1 MSSAVE
7 IEITD
12 QILGVQDYPDSWTYP
27 LVMSK
32 KLLKMS
38 IEIVEIPIKHGDF
51 PYYTKLQYTT
61 LHYTTLHSMTLH
73 HR

>member
-1 MSSAVE
+1 MFGRFRAFSNTTHHPDPQMSSAVE

-51 PYYTKLQYTT
+51 P
-61 LHYTTLHSMTLH
+61 
-73 HR
+73 

>member
-51 PYYTKLQYTT
+51 P
-61 LHYTTLHSMTLH
+61 
-73 HR
+73 